1 MTQILPGTGTGRG
14 GAGVGWG
21 SLGGVSAT
29 DKKTG
34 KVYNVLL
41 LIMTGG
47 CRLVSQCHK
56 TTIKLYMFWIIE
68 FVN

>member
-1 MTQILPGTGTGRG
+1 MDDTDPAVEG
-14 GAGVGWG
+14 GGGD
-21 SLGGVSAT
+21 SLGGVSVT

-47 CRLVSQCHK
+47 CRLVSQCNK
-56 TTIKLYMFWIIE
+56 
-68 FVN
+68 NS

>member
-1 MTQILPGTGTGRG
+1 MGGRG
-14 GAGVGWG
+14 G

-47 CRLVSQCHK
+47 CRLVSQCNK
-56 TTIKLYMFWIIE
+56 
-68 FVN
+68 NS

>member
-1 MTQILPGTGTGRG
+1 MDDTDPALHWDCGWV
-14 GAGVGWG
+14 GVGG

-41 LIMTGG
+41 LILTDG
-47 CRLVSQCHK
+47 CRQVSQCNK
-56 TTIKLYMFWIIE
+56 LIKIYLFWIIE

>member
-1 MTQILPGTGTGRG
+1 MDDTDPVGHWDWGWVEG
-14 GAGVGWG
+14 GGEGG
-21 SLGGVSAT
+21 SLGGVPAT

-47 CRLVSQCHK
+47 SRLVFSKQ
-56 TTIKLYMFWIIE
+56 
-68 FVN
+68 

>member
-1 MTQILPGTGTGRG
+1 MDDTDPAVDGGWTGRL
-14 GAGVGWG
+14 GWG
-21 SLGGVSAT
+21 WWELRRT

-47 CRLVSQCHK
+47 CRLVSQCNK
-56 TTIKLYMFWIIE
+56 
-68 FVN
+68 NS

>member
-1 MTQILPGTGTGRG
+1 MDDTDPAVEG
-14 GAGVGWG
+14 GGGG
-21 SLGGVSAT
+21 DSLGGVSVT